1 MAATPSEIHWDLI
14 PAEIRQMILKC
25 LLHDGFN
32 LASLAT
38 VSREWQTVI
47 EQYNF
52 ARIKV
57 TPLSLSDLDQ
67 MTSRNRKLVRYVW
80 FCVELETY
88 DCTRCTLGNDDWE
101 DVTVEDDALVTRAI
115 QGLFSALSAW
125 EPTDDGLLIDI
136 SAHSPSDSDHWFEYL
151 TFGPDTRLDES
162 NWSRYTDQ
170 TRFDDPNHGWVAGY
184 RMSTPPSDAIL
195 TIFEEIMGSGPFESD
210 EKEDQWWQQ
219 LPLIP
224 AVTGVLLRQQNRRR
238 WKPAALAQ
246 MFPRL
251 PRLREIHY
259 EPWREWDKDCQK
271 LTDKCYRL
279 LFDSLASS
287 PNLKKL
293 TIFENFNQHY
303 HPSSF
308 RNCDPTRI
316 PTSDVSR
323 AIAGASLRLEN
334 LSASF
339 IADASYFFDACQP
352 SWEWP
357 NLTSIVLTSRLL
369 TPKKSGTDRI
379 NEMLQAAAAAASK
392 MPKLQVMEIWNG
404 QQGLAMVFR
413 YRSGGR
419 GKPGGQPAVVTRR
432 GTWEFT
438 LQPSVIQ
445 AWQAVAVKHQDIG
458 PVFVDEVLDRDT
470 VKSHGDA
477 IHYLELSGS
486 VIRPVSLQQI
496 RIEHQIVEGGARDLD
511 SLEE

>member
-67 MTSRNRKLVRYVW
+67 MTSRNRKLVHYVW

-115 QGLFSALSAW
+115 QGLFSAL
-125 EPTDDGLLIDI
+125 TLIRRVI
-136 SAHSPSDSDHWFEYL
+136 QII
-151 TFGPDTRLDES
+151 GPDTRLDES

-271 LTDKCYRL
+271 LTDK
-279 LFDSLASS
+279 SIAS
-287 PNLKKL
+287 
-293 TIFENFNQHY
+293 
-303 HPSSF
+303 
-308 RNCDPTRI
+308 
-316 PTSDVSR
+316 
-323 AIAGASLRLEN
+323 ASLRLEN

-404 QQGLAMVFR
+404 RQGLAMVFR
-413 YRSGGR
+413 YRSGGS

-432 GTWEFT
+432 GTWEFI